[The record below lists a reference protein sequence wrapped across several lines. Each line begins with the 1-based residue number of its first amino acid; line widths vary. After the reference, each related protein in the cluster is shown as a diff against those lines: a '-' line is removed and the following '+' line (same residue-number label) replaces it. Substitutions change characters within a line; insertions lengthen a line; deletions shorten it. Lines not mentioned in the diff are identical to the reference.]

1 MIEISYLCFQVA
13 RTQKLKKEKNE
24 KRRKSQMCLKEKMTI
39 EAPQNNFLIHEIVL
53 ATIPGFSPWPAR
65 IVNIM
70 DETIHVEFFGTG
82 QVLVDNFFTLIPL

>member
-1 MIEISYLCFQVA
+1 MKFYSSCSQIA
-13 RTQKLKKEKNE
+13 RTQKIKKGEGKGNE
-24 KRRKSQMCLKEKMTI
+24 LRRKSQMRLKEKI
-39 EAPQNNFLIHEIVL
+39 QNEAPQNCFLMHEIVL

-82 QVLVDNFFTLIPL
+82 QV